1 MTNVVTNIKDIIE
14 TDNKIKINYPTP
26 KRDAI
31 LDFLICKAI
40 ARKTTEEIKG
50 KVVLKGTRITPQE
63 LFYIASE
70 NIGKEDLCTYILKNY
85 PSIDSKEKIIY
96 GLLYNIKK
104 TNTLRYI
111 IGIMIN
117 LK

>member
-40 ARKTTEEIKG
+40 ARKTTEEIRKYTEKNKNIRKG
-50 KVVLKGTRITPQE
+50 K
-63 LFYIASE
+63 
-70 NIGKEDLCTYILKNY
+70 
-85 PSIDSKEKIIY
+85 
-96 GLLYNIKK
+96 
-104 TNTLRYI
+104 
-111 IGIMIN
+111 
-117 LK
+117 